1 MIIIHLY
8 RTVTAMAYLQEIC
21 RVRISWLRPGQVCLK
36 SKLGLDEY
44 SARNVTARFHRLT
57 GTLCTPL
64 SKEQSLNAMLSST
77 PRFLLEG
84 GCSTDDPLVKVHV
97 AVKFYEFELAGII
110 DGWLGQE
117 MVERGAD
124 NLFSPFLTEL
134 DNVAIHLARKGQV
147 VQAGCWGSSVCF
159 HSLWLIQSP
168 EGGLDFAGYVDLTR
182 VPLGLFAEKPPA
194 SDHTCKLSLPP
205 LKK

>member
-1 MIIIHLY
+1 MTH
-8 RTVTAMAYLQEIC
+8 LQELC
-21 RVRISWLRPGQVCLK
+21 RVRIGWLRPGQVCLK

-44 SARNVTARFHRLT
+44 SARNVTARFESST

-64 SKEQSLNAMLSST
+64 SKEQSLNAMLSSS

-97 AVKFYEFELAGII
+97 AVKLYEFEIAGIV

-117 MVERGAD
+117 MVEHGAE
-124 NLFSPFLTEL
+124 NLFSPYLSEL
-134 DNVAIHLARKGQV
+134 DNVAFHLARQGQV

-168 EGGLDFAGYVDLTR
+168 QGGLDFGGYVDLTR
-182 VPLGLFAEKPPA
+182 VPLGLFAEKPSA
-194 SDHTCKLSLPP
+194 VAHTCKISLPH

>member
-1 MIIIHLY
+1 
-8 RTVTAMAYLQEIC
+8 
-21 RVRISWLRPGQVCLK
+21 
-36 SKLGLDEY
+36 
-44 SARNVTARFHRLT
+44 
-57 GTLCTPL
+57 
-64 SKEQSLNAMLSST
+64 MLASS

-97 AVKFYEFELAGII
+97 AVKIYEFELAGII

-124 NLFSPFLTEL
+124 YLFSPFLAEL
-134 DNVAIHLARKGQV
+134 DNVAAHLARQGQV
-147 VQAGCWGSSVCF
+147 VQSGCWGSSVCF

-168 EGGLDFAGYVDLTR
+168 KGGLEFAGYVDLTR
-182 VPLGLFAEKPPA
+182 VPLGLFAEKPSVPA
-194 SDHTCKLSLPP
+194 HTCKLAFLP